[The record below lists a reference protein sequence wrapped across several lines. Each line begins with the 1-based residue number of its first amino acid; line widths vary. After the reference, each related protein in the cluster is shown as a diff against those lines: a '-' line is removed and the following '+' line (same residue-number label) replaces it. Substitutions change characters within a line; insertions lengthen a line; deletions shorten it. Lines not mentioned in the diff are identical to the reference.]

1 MYISLPVLNLQHAS
15 ASAER
20 MWGHCGCCL
29 QIFMDVPLATCESR
43 DCKGLYKKARAG
55 IIKEF
60 TGISDPYD
68 RPEAPELVLSDKAPD
83 GRPLTAQQL
92 AEAVIRYLYQT
103 GRLASQPAPVHQNG
117 RQLQQQLQFMGHLA
131 TCCNGDGI

>member
-1 MYISLPVLNLQHAS
+1 MVICVSGQVGMAVAVATSDNLCNH
-15 ASAER
+15 
-20 MWGHCGCCL
+20 CCL
-29 QIFMDVPLATCESR
+29 QVFMDVPLSTCEAR

-68 RPEAPELVLSDKAPD
+68 RPEAPELVLSDKAPC
-83 GRPLTAQQL
+83 GQVLNAQQL
-92 AEAVIRYLYQT
+92 AEAVIGYLQQT
-103 GRLASQPAPVHQNG
+103 GHLASQPSQLHQNG
-117 RQLQQQLQFMGHLA
+117 RQLQQQLQFVGHLA